1 MTKGY
6 YPLYQSSEN
15 TSKQS
20 GMAGKTRAPLWC
32 HQHKSDIIRCPERFY
47 PMTVRQKG
55 LIP

>member
-15 TSKQS
+15 TSMQS
-20 GMAGKTRAPLWC
+20 GKAGKTRAPLRC

-47 PMTVRQKG
+47 PMTIRQKEI
-55 LIP
+55 IP